1 LQLGYDADT
10 CDKEGIGPGT
20 QLAEEHL
27 EILAAIRRIA
37 LHRLRRQRKVDV
49 DGSGGCLS
57 RRMKRARNCTCK
69 TLVHNSTAMG
79 RRTALSA
86 TITLSCFIANDK
98 HDGDH
103 ASSWQEHGST
113 LAGPFNIGR
122 QEVLG
127 QMDLPALRYPGS
139 VS

>member
-1 LQLGYDADT
+1 MRLGYDADR
-10 CDKEGIGPGT
+10 CDKEGTGLGT
-20 QLAEEHL
+20 QLAEEYL
-27 EILAAIRRIA
+27 EILAEIRRIA

-49 DGSGGCLS
+49 DDSGGCLS
-57 RRMKRARNCTCK
+57 RRMKRYRNCTCK
-69 TLVHNSTAMG
+69 TLVHNSTVMR

-86 TITLSCFIANDK
+86 TITPSCFIANDK
-98 HDGDH
+98 HHGDH

-113 LAGPFNIGR
+113 LAGPFDIGR

-127 QMDLPALRYPGS
+127 QMALLALRYLEF